1 MNINVVT
8 SREALVQVI
17 ATNLLTAGYRY
28 YVMGRIP
35 EGKDPR
41 SVDAKLKAKYDLG
54 LSRWQRARRKRNGHA
69 NVRYLRHGRLFV
81 MLATEGRHR
90 WFEDE
95 REQIRDARRVPLKV
109 AGYSISLRGKPTT
122 HGRSQ
127 HHVHVELRRS
137 TYRDLKAYFLDLATH
152 RSEENLMRELWNLPF
167 EPYAPVRRQ
176 LLNIV
181 RAVNRE
187 RKMAGY
193 SPVPKTVLWR
203 DRRIYRPFEPLE
215 CERLE
220 EAA

>member
-187 RKMAGY
+187 RKTAGF
-193 SPVPKTVLWR
+193 SRIPFDSIRFK
-203 DRRIYRPFEPLE
+203 RRIRKPFGEQS
-215 CERLE
+215 
-220 EAA
+220 AA